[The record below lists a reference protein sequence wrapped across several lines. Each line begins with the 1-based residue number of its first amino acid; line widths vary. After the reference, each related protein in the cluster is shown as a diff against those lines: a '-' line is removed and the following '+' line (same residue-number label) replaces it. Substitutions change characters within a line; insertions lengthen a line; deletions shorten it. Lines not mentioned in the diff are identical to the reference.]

1 MSKDLM
7 VQWLRDEVEK
17 APDPEWIDIIW
28 EKYYKSLREC
38 LLNKDPNHF
47 LRWKPILQTMH
58 SGGVGKKSVKEYYET
73 FRNHPEQYIWVEA
86 AKESPIGDP
95 VYFLKDKR
103 FSLTSIRHAVHLQR
117 FQDATSLQ
125 IVDMDYILEFGG
137 GYGSMRRIIDRLSFE
152 GDYVMYDMP
161 LLAALQKYYL
171 GMLEIPTSI
180 NSQFGALQHDT
191 QLFIPERS
199 LFIAT
204 SSLSE
209 APLEIRHLI
218 KYLVR
223 DFKGILISYSQNMS
237 DRVDN
242 NAYFKE
248 SWISKMPHHTW
259 HVIPI
264 KENRNESYYL
274 FGVMSD

>member
-17 APDPEWIDIIW
+17 APNPECIDVIW
-28 EKYYKSLREC
+28 EGHYENLKAC
-38 LLNKDPNHF
+38 LLSKDPGNF
-47 LRWKPILQTMH
+47 LQWTPILKTMH
-58 SGGVGKKSVKEYYET
+58 SGSAGISTRKYYEV
-73 FRNHPEQYIWVEA
+73 FKSHPNYDAWVEA
-86 AKESPIGDP
+86 AKENPLGNP
-95 VYFLKDKR
+95 AYFLKDKR
-103 FSLTSIRHAVHLQR
+103 LSPTSIKHAVHLQR
-117 FQDATSLQ
+117 FQDVTGLQ

-137 GYGSMRRIIDRLSFE
+137 GYGSMRRIIDRLGFE

-161 LLAALQKYYL
+161 LLAALQKFYL

-180 NSQFGALQHDT
+180 NSQFGPLQHDM

-204 SSLSE
+204 FSLSE

-218 KYLVR
+218 QYLVK
-223 DFKGILISYSQNMS
+223 DFEGILIGYAQNMG
-237 DRVDN
+237 DRVN
-242 NAYFKE
+242 NETYFKE
-248 SWISKMPHHTW
+248 SWIGKMPHHTW

-264 KENRNESYYL
+264 KENRNKSHYL
-274 FGVMSD
+274 FGAKHE